1 MTGANRYSF
10 ITSTILPARRTV
22 SSYVRASLAW
32 SSSGGGLLDVKWL
45 FWFSQNCELHVL
57 SGFSSSVP
65 LRGKLRTT
73 WVTEDNSEQEM
84 EKYLA
89 AFNLAR
95 VFHRRFVYNASN
107 GRRAFVS

>member
-65 LRGKLRTT
+65 YGENSEPHGSQRITPSRRWKNTLQPLT
-73 WVTEDNSEQEM
+73 WVVGCFELFYGT
-84 EKYLA
+84 
-89 AFNLAR
+89 
-95 VFHRRFVYNASN
+95 
-107 GRRAFVS
+107 